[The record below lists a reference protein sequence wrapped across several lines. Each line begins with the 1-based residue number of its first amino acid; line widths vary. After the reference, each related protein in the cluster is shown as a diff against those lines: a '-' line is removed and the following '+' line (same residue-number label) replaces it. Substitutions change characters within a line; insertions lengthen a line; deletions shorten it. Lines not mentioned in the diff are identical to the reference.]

1 MTATDD
7 GLLALLEESGLPAD
21 DELTELLAELR
32 SLGTDPAPVPGPEL
46 AALLLED
53 RPRRRGLHRRGAVI
67 GALVVL
73 SLGSGVTAAAA
84 SPDVRDGAAGAVAAV
99 VQVLQ
104 HGGVAPKP
112 HPSPARRATP
122 ADVRIVVPVASS
134 APLPGAQAH
143 SAVPAVPSDH
153 SSASADDRHG
163 SRSDG
168 GSGEDGGRSGDD
180 HGSSGNGSSGSGS
193 SGSSGSGSSGS
204 GTSGSGH
211 GTGSSGSSGSD
222 GGSGSDDASGHSG
235 SGDSG
240 SSGSGSSGSGDAGGG
255 SGDHGGS
262 SGGGSDDGSGG
273 GSDGGDD

>member
-21 DELTELLAELR
+21 DELTGLLAELR
-32 SLGTDPAPVPGPEL
+32 SLGTDPVPAPGPEL
-46 AALLLED
+46 AALLIED
-53 RPRRRGLHRRGAVI
+53 RPGRRGLHRRGAVI

-84 SPDVRDGAAGAVAAV
+84 SPGVRDGAAGAVAAV

-104 HGGVAPKP
+104 HGTVAPKP
-112 HPSPARRATP
+112 HRSPAPRATP

-134 APLPGAQAH
+134 APLPGTPAH
-143 SAVPAVPSDH
+143 SVVPAVPVDR
-153 SSASADDRHG
+153 SSASADARHG
-163 SRSDG
+163 SRSDD
-168 GSGEDGGRSGDD
+168 GSGGGAGRSGDE
-180 HGSSGNGSSGSGS
+180 HGSSGSGSGS
-193 SGSSGSGSSGS
+193 SGSGTSGSSGS

-211 GTGSSGSSGSD
+211 GTGSSGSSGSGD
-222 GGSGSDDASGHSG
+222 SSGTDDSSGSSGSGASG

-240 SSGSGSSGSGDAGGG
+240 SSGSGDHGGG

-273 GSDGGDD
+273 GSGGGD